1 MLWHEPPGFV
11 RVVGVVVKP
20 PHNTTRHQTKQ
31 DKKNGWSGCV
41 NSQGGPC
48 AHRWPWA
55 WWCVVLCG
63 EAKVAAHQ
71 ALVHKAKGGC
81 VAWAVVG
88 LGVLM
93 VVGLVVW
100 VWCALPT
107 TTSVDGL
114 VDGTMV
120 AVVWCGTR
128 HRTHWSSTQ
137 PHHVR
142 AVVVVVW
149 MWCLVIDDQP
159 HLGHAQQSSHS
170 WWHCVVVVLFELHQH
185 HTTRGGGICVW
196 CG

>member
-1 MLWHEPPGFV
+1 MWHEPPGFV
-11 RVVGVVVKP
+11 VVVGVAVKP
-20 PHNTTRHQTKQ
+20 PHNTTHHQNKATQKEWVERVCEQ
-31 DKKNGWSGCV
+31 PGWTMCT
-41 NSQGGPC
+41 
-48 AHRWPWA
+48 HRWPWA

-63 EAKVAAHQ
+63 EAKVAAHE

-81 VAWAVVG
+81 VTWAVVG
-88 LGVLM
+88 LVGGVG
-93 VVGLVVW
+93 VVCTANNNNKCGWFGGWHHGWLLLW
-100 VWCALPT
+100 
-107 TTSVDGL
+107 
-114 VDGTMV
+114 
-120 AVVWCGTR
+120 WCGTR

-137 PHHVR
+137 PHHVH
-142 AVVVVVW
+142 AMVVVVW